1 YLYSLVL
8 LAASFA
14 LLVSAVFVE
23 FSNPASPYLGVLAF
37 AALPLVAAGFA
48 VVLLIHRGFMALS
61 RLGVR
66 WAGVQARLL
75 TALFVVELSLLALGV
90 LGRGRPLLQGLPPD
104 AALATALAVLGLV
117 WGLALAYLATH
128 LLYLKHMY
136 RHTGVLRFHTAY
148 VVTLVG
154 VAFLVPV
161 VTALLAVPILLAAH
175 IVEMLAYRDAVRA
188 AEGGALQDAPP
199 RGGVW

>member
-1 YLYSLVL
+1 MDLASACRLMYRGYLYSLVL
-8 LAASFA
+8 LAASIV

-37 AALPLVAAGFA
+37 AALPLGAAGFA

-75 TALFVVELSLLALGV
+75 TALFVVELSLLALG
-90 LGRGRPLLQGLPPD
+90 LLRRERPLLQDLPQD
-104 AALATALAVLGLV
+104 AALAIVLAVLGLV

-161 VTALLAVPILLAAH
+161 VTAPLGLLILFAAH
-175 IVEMLAYRDAVRA
+175 VVEMLAYREAS
-188 AEGGALQDAPP
+188 
-199 RGGVW
+199 RGGSP